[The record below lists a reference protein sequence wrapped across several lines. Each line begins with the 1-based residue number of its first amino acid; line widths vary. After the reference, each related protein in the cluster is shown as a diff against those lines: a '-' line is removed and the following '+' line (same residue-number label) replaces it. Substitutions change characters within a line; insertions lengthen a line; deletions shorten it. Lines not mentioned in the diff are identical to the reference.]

1 MPSPGGAPHT
11 PSPLLVG
18 DELYVVSDG
27 GIATCL
33 DAKSGQVHWAERV
46 PGNYSASPIFADGKI
61 WLQNETGI
69 GTVLK
74 PGKIF
79 EKLAEN
85 NLGEKTLASYAVT
98 DGAFFI
104 RTEKHLYR
112 IGAK

>member
-1 MPSPGGAPHT
+1 MLFRS
-11 PSPLLVG
+11 
-18 DELYVVSDG
+18 VSDA
-27 GIATCL
+27 GIASCL
-33 DAKSGQVHWAERV
+33 DAKTGQVHWSERI

-74 PGKIF
+74 PGKTF

-104 RTEKHLYR
+104 RTEKNLYR